1 MPYPIERKLV
11 VAVSSRA
18 VFDLEEANE
27 VFVEQG
33 VEAYRAY
40 QRERL
45 DEQLAPGVAFPFV
58 KRLLALNDLY
68 PSQQPVEVVVLSRN
82 SPDTGRRFFR
92 SCRAHQLDISRGAF
106 LSGQDTYPFVGAFN
120 ASVFL
125 SANADDV
132 VAATK
137 AGLPAGLV
145 LPGAAGDDE
154 YDHEFRIAFDFDGV
168 LADDQAEIVYG
179 DGRLDLFH
187 QHEVEKSEVPHDPGP
202 LKDLFTKIGYF
213 QRLEA
218 KRAAED
224 RSYKPAMRVAIVTA
238 RNHPAEE
245 RLVTTLNDWGMSAAE
260 LFLMGGIEKKRV
272 LEVFK
277 PHIFFD
283 DQRVHLDAASAVVP
297 SVWIPFGFRN
307 KEQLEATVQ
316 EVAAKAQ
323 GRQTEAS

>member
-1 MPYPIERKLV
+1 M
-11 VAVSSRA
+11 
-18 VFDLEEANE
+18 
-27 VFVEQG
+27 
-33 VEAYRAY
+33 
-40 QRERL
+40 
-45 DEQLAPGVAFPFV
+45 
-58 KRLLALNDLY
+58 
-68 PSQQPVEVVVLSRN
+68 
-82 SPDTGRRFFR
+82 
-92 SCRAHQLDISRGAF
+92 
-106 LSGQDTYPFVGAFN
+106 
-120 ASVFL
+120 
-125 SANADDV
+125 
-132 VAATK
+132 
-137 AGLPAGLV
+137 
-145 LPGAAGDDE
+145 DDE
-154 YDHEFRIAFDFDGV
+154 DDHDFRIAFDFDGV

-179 DGRLDLFH
+179 EGRLDLFH
-187 QHEVEKSEVPHDPGP
+187 QHEVEKSDVPHDPGP

-272 LEVFK
+272 LEVLR

-316 EVAAKAQ
+316 EVAAKANRPQ
-323 GRQTEAS
+323 SEFKAP

>member
-1 MPYPIERKLV
+1 VPYPIERKLV

-18 VFDLEEANE
+18 LFDLEESNS
-27 VFVEQG
+27 VFDLQG

-40 QRERL
+40 QRDRLEERL
-45 DEQLAPGVAFPFV
+45 EKGVAFPFV

-68 PSQQPVEVVVLSRN
+68 PAQRPVEVIVLSRN
-82 SPDTGRRFFR
+82 SPETGRRFFR
-92 SCRAHQLDISRGAF
+92 SCKEYRLDISRGAF
-106 LSGQDTYPFVGAFN
+106 LSGQDPYPFVQPFN

-125 SANADDV
+125 SENPDDV

-137 AGLPAGLV
+137 SGLPAGLV
-145 LPGAAGDDE
+145 LPGAAADDE
-154 YDHEFRIAFDFDGV
+154 GDHEFRIAFDFDGV
-168 LADDQAEIVYG
+168 VADDQAEIIYG

-187 QHEVEKSEVPHDPGP
+187 QHEVERAGIPHDPGP

-218 KRAAED
+218 KRSSED
-224 RSYKPAMRVAIVTA
+224 PKYRPAMRLAIVTA
-238 RNHPAEE
+238 RNYPAEE
-245 RLVTTLNDWGMSAAE
+245 RLVTTLNAWGMNAAE

-283 DQRVHLDAASAVVP
+283 DQRVNLDAASAVVP

-307 KEQLEATVQ
+307 KEQLEAAVHQ
-316 EVAAKAQ
+316 VAGKANMDNHIK
-323 GRQTEAS
+323 